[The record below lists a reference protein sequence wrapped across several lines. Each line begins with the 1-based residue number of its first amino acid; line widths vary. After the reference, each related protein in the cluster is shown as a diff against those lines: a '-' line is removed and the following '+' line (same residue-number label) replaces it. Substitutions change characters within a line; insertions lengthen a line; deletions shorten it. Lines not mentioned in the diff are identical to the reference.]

1 MVDASVAAGWFFPE
15 VYSES
20 ARQLLNEPYRLIAP
34 DLFLHELGNIAWK
47 KVRHREMAST
57 QAVQL
62 MRDLRDLSMLQ
73 IRAATS
79 VAVAE
84 QALEISMRYDR
95 SFYDSLYLALA
106 LEEQLPLITAD
117 RKLYN
122 ALQGTDLSFTILWVE
137 RV

>member
-1 MVDASVAAGWFFPE
+1 
-15 VYSES
+15 
-20 ARQLLNEPYRLIAP
+20 
-34 DLFLHELGNIAWK
+34 
-47 KVRHREMAST
+47 
-57 QAVQL
+57 
-62 MRDLRDLSMLQ
+62 MLQ